1 MKRLQ
6 IHKNNSIIVVVNL
19 INFDSIKKGEKMKLF
34 ENNLD
39 TKIFALGGLGEVGK
53 NMYCVMHGNEIIIID
68 SGVLFPEDSLLG
80 ID

>member
-1 MKRLQ
+1 MINNFLKRLQ

-39 TKIFALGGLGEVGK
+39 TKIFALGGLG
-53 NMYCVMHGNEIIIID
+53 
-68 SGVLFPEDSLLG
+68 
-80 ID
+80 

>member
-6 IHKNNSIIVVVNL
+6 IYKNNSIIVVVNL
-19 INFDSIKKGEKMKLF
+19 INFDSIKKGDKMKLF

-53 NMYCVMHGNEIIIID
+53 NMYCIMHGNEIIIIEILWILD
-68 SGVLFPEDSLLG
+68 QLL
-80 ID
+80 